1 MTMPY
6 IHSKASVCVC
16 MYTTITLKPQE
27 VHSECHMCSVMAN
40 TAKLHQRRQA
50 AKSAD
55 MALIWQVGWEQ
66 LTYIVFQPFAGN
78 SKNMRVSRIE
88 TAIYF
93 IAYVFLIRQKYL
105 HHVHA
110 AFICLM
116 IVCNIV
122 LFSYSFRKFE
132 MVGYFYRFFQISQ
145 YQI

>member
-16 MYTTITLKPQE
+16 TYTTITLKPQE

-78 SKNMRVSRIE
+78 CKNTRVSGIQ

-93 IAYVFLIRQKYL
+93 ISCAFLKQQKYL

-110 AFICLM
+110 AFVCLM
-116 IVCNIV
+116 IVCSII
-122 LFSYSFRKFE
+122 LLSQTFRKFE
-132 MVGYFYRFFQISQ
+132 MVGYFYRLFEQ
-145 YQI
+145 